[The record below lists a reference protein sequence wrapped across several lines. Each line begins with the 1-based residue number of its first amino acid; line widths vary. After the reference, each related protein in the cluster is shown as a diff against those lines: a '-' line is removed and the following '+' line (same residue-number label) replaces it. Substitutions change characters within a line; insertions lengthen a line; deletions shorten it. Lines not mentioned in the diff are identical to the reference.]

1 MGFREKQAKVPT
13 EDITKAIA
21 DVLRERRAVK
31 PNELDKHRKIEEDI
45 IRHLKH
51 YQGIIDSLH
60 DKPTTPEN
68 NKILEEAQIYLEQ
81 LLEDAPELFKEQ
93 DSISRKLMEELE
105 DAIIKGR
112 GGRPAGVTKYDDRN
126 AEIKLMYNTLLYG
139 AYYDD
144 TNLSQYKHQN
154 DARDKRDLSVWEIYY
169 AIAEYYPDLTPVA
182 IKDIV
187 NKKTI

>member
-1 MGFREKQAKVPT
+1 G
-13 EDITKAIA
+13 
-21 DVLRERRAVK
+21 VK
-31 PNELDKHRKIEEDI
+31 DKIRKIYANPDTI
-45 IRHLKH
+45 K
-51 YQGIIDSLH
+51 S
-60 DKPTTPEN
+60 
-68 NKILEEAQIYLEQ
+68 
-81 LLEDAPELFKEQ
+81 PELLPEAERLIDLIMEDLKGMFLE
-93 DSISRKLMEELE
+93 ISGDKYQEAIRNLRNAINDGLLLKL
-105 DAIIKGR
+105 A
-112 GGRPAGVTKYDDRN
+112 GGRPAGVTKYDERN
-126 AEIKLMYNTLLYG
+126 AEIKLMNNTLLSG